1 MLDRQRLQAEVRAAL
16 ARSPAV
22 AVVGPRQVGKTTL
35 ARKLLA
41 DAQAPVQPRPNLLGG
56 SIPPAAMGSSAHWF
70 DLEDPQAT
78 AQLATPLI
86 ALQGLRGLVVI
97 DEVQHAPDLFKVLR
111 VLIDRPGAGAGAESN
126 NPPARFLLLGSASP
140 ALLRQSSESLAG
152 RIEVIET
159 GGFTLDETGPAQ
171 ADVLWWRGGF
181 PRSFTA
187 ADDAASRVWRREFI
201 RTTVERDLPQLGMN
215 VPAPAIYRFWA
226 MLAHFHGQVWNA
238 ADPARSLGVNES
250 TVRRYLD
257 WLTQAY
263 LVRQLQPWFANTGK
277 RQVKAPKLYLRDTGL
292 LHELLGIA
300 DPAALARHPRSGAS
314 WEGFALDQV
323 LRIARPEQAYFWAT
337 HSGAELDLL
346 MFKDGQR
353 VGVEFK
359 RSDAPHLTPSMRSA
373 LSDLALD
380 ALYVVYPGQR
390 RYHLADRVQAV
401 PLAALL
407 PNPSTAHPG
416 DTA

>member
-1 MLDRQRLQAEVRAAL
+1 MLNRNALESAVRTAL

-22 AVVGPRQVGKTTL
+22 ALVGPRQVGKTTL
-35 ARKLLA
+35 ARG
-41 DAQAPVQPRPNLLGG
+41 LLG
-56 SIPPAAMGSSAHWF
+56 ASSAQWF
-70 DLEDPQAT
+70 DLEDPQVE
-78 AQLATPLI
+78 AQLAAPLT
-86 ALQGLRGLVVI
+86 ALKDLRGLIVI

-111 VLIDRPGAGAGAESN
+111 VLIDREEI
-126 NPPARFLLLGSASP
+126 NPTNPTRFLLLGSASP

-152 RIEVIET
+152 RIEIIEA
-159 GGFTLDETGPAQ
+159 GGFTIDETGPEQ
-171 ADVLWWRGGF
+171 AAALWWRGGF
-181 PRSFTA
+181 PRSYTA
-187 ADDAASRVWRREFI
+187 PSDDDSRAWRREFI

-215 VPAPAIYRFWA
+215 VPAPAIRRFWS

-263 LVRQLQPWFANTGK
+263 LVRQLQPWFANLGK
-277 RQVKAPKLYLRDTGL
+277 RQVKAPKIYLRDTGL

-300 DPAALARHPRSGAS
+300 DPQALHMHPKSGAS

-323 LRIARPEQAYFWAT
+323 LRIARPDEAYFWAT
-337 HSGAELDLL
+337 HAGAELDLL
-346 MFKDGQR
+346 MFKDGRR

-359 RSDAPHLTPSMRSA
+359 RTDAPTLTQSMRIA
-373 LSDLALD
+373 MQDLALD
-380 ALYVVYPGQR
+380 ALYVVYPGTR
-390 RYHLADRVQAV
+390 RYTLALGVEAV

-407 PNPSTAHPG
+407 ALHGPRTPPG
-416 DTA
+416 